1 MKLKESVFVSLII
14 ALFPDIGDSLKT
26 YFYFFFRELSKNREH
41 DIKLNGKDVKIK
53 IHEEIASLF
62 FKDYNY
68 EIYLINKH
76 FKINI
81 NDIVV
86 TGIYSDNCFFITS
99 VWNKQFKKVMHLNKK
114 INNNLLYKLVYSEID
129 YSMDRNLFEILCY

>member
-1 MKLKESVFVSLII
+1 MKKYNFEYII
-14 ALFPDIGDSLKT
+14 IMALFPKIDDNLRTYIYLIFKDNVSDREIDI
-26 YFYFFFRELSKNREH
+26 N
-41 DIKLNGKDVKIK
+41 LNGNETKIK
-53 IHEEIASLF
+53 KNKGSTTIF
-62 FKDYNY
+62 FKDYTY
-68 EIYLINKH
+68 EIYLIKNH

-99 VWNKQFKKVMHLNKK
+99 VWNKQLKKIMHLNKK

-129 YSMDRNLFEILCY
+129 YSMDKNLFEILCY